1 MNISLENQIM
11 KNGNLV
17 SIIIPVYNGSNYL
30 KEAIESALNQS
41 YKNIE
46 IIVVNDGSTDGGETE
61 RIAKEYGDRI
71 KYFHK
76 SNGGVSTALNY
87 GVQKASGEIIS
98 WLSHDDLFSTDKTKN
113 QMSVLKEQPE
123 KTIVYGDSIFMNE
136 KGELE
141 KHKVFSNNRHN
152 SFAGIENFFPLNV
165 CFASSLFPRQFLLE
179 HPFNEKARFTQDIE
193 QFYLFLKNGYT
204 FVHVKNAIYFSRNHN
219 ERVSVKRMDLFE
231 HDTLAFHDVIMND
244 LKISFNTSF
253 AKRYYLFSVEKK
265 NKYPVYIKICSDL
278 KELLKTKKKFG
289 ILIMIRAFFIN
300 IYAKIGFAL
309 RKKLSGR

>member
-1 MNISLENQIM
+1 M

-61 RIAKEYGDRI
+61 KIAKQYSDRI
-71 KYFHK
+71 KYYYK

-87 GVQKASGEIIS
+87 GVQRANGEIIS
-98 WLSHDDLFSTDKTKN
+98 WLSHDDLFSLDKIRN
-113 QMSVLKEQPE
+113 QLLVLKKYPE
-123 KTIVYGDSIFMNE
+123 KTIVYGDSVFMNE

-141 KHKVFSNNRHN
+141 KHRIFSSNRHN

-165 CFASSLFPRQFLLE
+165 CFASSLLPRQFLLE
-179 HPFNEKARFTQDIE
+179 HPFNEKAKFTQDIE

-204 FVHVKNAIYFSRNHN
+204 FVHVKNAIYFSRNHS
-219 ERVSVKRMDLFE
+219 ERVSIKRMDLFE
-231 HDTLAFHDVIMND
+231 HDALAFHGVIMND
-244 LKISFNTSF
+244 LMTNFNVF
-253 AKRYYLFSVEKK
+253 FVKRYYFFSVEKK
-265 NKYPVYIKICSDL
+265 NKYPVYISICSDL
-278 KELLKTKKKFG
+278 KALLKTEKKFG
-289 ILIMIRAFFIN
+289 IAIIMRTLLISF
-300 IYAKIGFAL
+300 YAKIGFTL
-309 RKKLSGR
+309 RKKLLGR